1 MDDMSAMAICGYVVV
16 RGVVECPTL
25 IIIDTYRMHLAFK
38 WLSSIC
44 RRFVMPVSLVWLL
57 NSTSSLMTSF
67 VLVLREYY
75 GQLSVLFFE
84 ISLVCNVSFCIVFVR
99 FIVYSIV
106 RDALVRIELIIVM
119 RGGGRCYGRSIV
131 Y

>member
-1 MDDMSAMAICGYVVV
+1 MDDMSAMAICGYAVV

-67 VLVLREYY
+67 VLVLHAYY

-106 RDALVRIELIIVM
+106 RDALVRIELMIVM
-119 RGGGRCYGRSIV
+119 RRGGRCCGRSIV